1 MGNLK
6 GKIEDLMA
14 AITFA
19 EAGEFETARQT
30 LIAAKRVLLAVREN
44 HLSDKTSR
52 YAVNTCKRIGAE
64 LDILYVSSD
73 GGHSTAL
80 DHLTSELKREAV
92 GFRIVKKTG
101 CLKQLII
108 EYTGK
113 KSEIQFVITESTDSL
128 DVDCKT
134 KKQSSAW
141 KNLRCP
147 LVVVAEA
154 GPA

>member
-1 MGNLK
+1 MSFN
-6 GKIEDLMA
+6 GKLEDLMS

-19 EAGEFETARQT
+19 EVGEFETAKET
-30 LIAAKRVLLAVREN
+30 LKGEKRVLLAVREN
-44 HLSDKTSR
+44 NLGDKTSR

-64 LDILYVSSD
+64 LDILYVSSE
-73 GGHSTAL
+73 GTVSAAIER
-80 DHLTSELKREAV
+80 LTEELEKEAI

-101 CLKQLII
+101 CLKQRII
-108 EYTGK
+108 DYTGE
-113 KSEIQFVITESTDSL
+113 KSDIQFVITESSDSL

-134 KKQSSAW
+134 KKQSDAW

-147 LVVVAEA
+147 LVVVANA